1 MKKMNQTLGVL
12 ALSCALVACGGNQKK
27 AESQP
32 EEATVATLSYSSS
45 LKAPET
51 DSLKLPI
58 DKDGYITALG
68 HRRRMHQ
75 VQWLWRR

>member
-27 AESQP
+27 AENQP
-32 EEATVATLSYSSS
+32 EEETVATLSYSSS

-51 DSLKLPI
+51 DNGCYSILFFI
-58 DKDGYITALG
+58 VEGSGNRQFEASY
-68 HRRRMHQ
+68 R
-75 VQWLWRR
+75 